1 MSGARKLCDTIE
13 GNVINK
19 RRCIMGILDF
29 FKKGSKEKV
38 QPVSDTSEQGNNG
51 VGRILFQTRWKG
63 SALFAENSLIQ
74 KVASFRKIRSANRS
88 EVLMMKQLL
97 GLSGGSMNTNKSQR

>member
-1 MSGARKLCDTIE
+1 
-13 GNVINK
+13 
-19 RRCIMGILDF
+19 MGILDF